1 MKTESLS
8 LTHLVRPGKE
18 GGNQPP
24 LLILLHGVG
33 SNEHDLFG
41 LSPYLDER
49 FVVVSARAP
58 ITLMPGGYGWYHIEF
73 QPGKMIINAEE
84 EASSRKALIG
94 FIDEAVAAYA
104 CDPKR
109 VYLMG
114 FSQGSIM
121 SYGLML
127 SVPQKI
133 AGVVAQSGRLLNE
146 VRPEKI
152 PDGLDGFPIMVTHGV
167 SDNVIPIE
175 YARDAK
181 VYLEGLPV
189 KLTYR
194 EYPMAHTISE
204 ESLRDVIGWLG
215 DRLNS

>member
-1 MKTESLS
+1 MDSAKLS
-8 LTHLVRPGKE
+8 LTHLVRPSKQE
-18 GGNQPP
+18 GTKPP

-73 QPGKMIINAEE
+73 QPDRMIINAEE
-84 EASSRKALIG
+84 EQASRKMLAG
-94 FIDEAVAAYA
+94 FIDEAVGAYH
-104 CDPKR
+104 CDQKR

-127 SVPQKI
+127 SVPKKI
-133 AGVVAQSGRLLNE
+133 AGV
-146 VRPEKI
+146 
-152 PDGLDGFPIMVTHGV
+152 
-167 SDNVIPIE
+167 
-175 YARDAK
+175 
-181 VYLEGLPV
+181 
-189 KLTYR
+189 
-194 EYPMAHTISE
+194 
-204 ESLRDVIGWLG
+204 
-215 DRLNS
+215 

>member
-1 MKTESLS
+1 MSQGKLS
-8 LTHLVRPGKE
+8 LTHLVRPSKQE
-18 GGNQPP
+18 GEKPP

-58 ITLMPGGYGWYHIEF
+58 IPLMPGGYGWYHIEF
-73 QPGKMIINAEE
+73 QPNRMIINAEE
-84 EASSRKALIG
+84 ELSSRKMLAG

-104 CDPKR
+104 CDPKQ

-127 SVPQKI
+127 SVPKKI
-133 AGVVAQSGRLLNE
+133 AGVVAQSGRLLPE

-152 PDGLDGFPIMVTHGV
+152 PDGLEGFPIMVTHGV
-167 SDNVIPIE
+167 NDNVIPID

-181 VYLEGLPV
+181 AYLETLPV
-189 KLTYR
+189 NLIYR

-204 ESLRDVIGWLG
+204 ESLRDVIDWLSVQLAG
-215 DRLNS
+215 